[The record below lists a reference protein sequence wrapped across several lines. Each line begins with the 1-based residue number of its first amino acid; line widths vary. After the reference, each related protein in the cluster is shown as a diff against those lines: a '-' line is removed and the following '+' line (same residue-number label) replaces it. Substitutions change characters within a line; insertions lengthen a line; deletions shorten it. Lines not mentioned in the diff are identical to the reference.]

1 MVEQSNME
9 EKRRKIAILGSTG
22 SIGTQA
28 LDIISRHADRFEAY
42 VLVAN
47 NSVELLI
54 KQARE
59 MLPEVVVIGNKAKY
73 DQLKDA
79 LVDLP
84 IKVWCGAEAIEE
96 VVKDENIDLVLTAM
110 VGISGLKPTISAI
123 KAGKA
128 IALANKETL
137 VVAGELIT
145 TLALKNRIAILPV
158 DSEHSAI
165 FQCLNGEGNNRID
178 KILLTASGGPF
189 RKFTAEQLTQV
200 TKKQALNHPNWNMGM
215 KVTID
220 SSTLMNKGFEMI
232 EARWLFD
239 VQPSQIEV
247 LIHPQSIIHSMVQ
260 FDDNTI
266 MAQLGQPDMRAPI
279 QYAFSYPERLKLEME
294 QVDFLKLSQL
304 TFEAPDRDRFPNLN
318 YAYEAIEKG
327 GNMPCILNAANE
339 VAVSLFL
346 EERIGFYEMSRLIEK
361 AMNNSAFIKE
371 PSLSDY
377 IECDKETREIIY
389 SLVNL

>member
-1 MVEQSNME
+1 MVQLSNME
-9 EKRRKIAILGSTG
+9 KKRRKIAVLGSTG

-28 LDIISRHADRFEAY
+28 LDVISKHADRFEAY

-59 MLPEVVVIGNKAKY
+59 MMPEVVVISNKDKY
-73 DQLKDA
+73 KQLKDA
-79 LVDLP
+79 LADLP
-84 IKVWCGAEAIEE
+84 IKVWCGVEAIEE
-96 VVKDENIDLVLTAM
+96 VVRDENIDLVLTAM
-110 VGISGLKPTISAI
+110 VGISGLKPTVSAI

-137 VVAGELIT
+137 VVAGELIA
-145 TLALKNRIAILPV
+145 TLALKHRVPILPV

-189 RKFTAEQLTQV
+189 RNFSAEQLTKV
-200 TKKQALNHPNWNMGM
+200 TKKEALNHPNWDMGM

-232 EARWLFD
+232 EAKWLFD
-239 VQPSQIEV
+239 VKPSQIEV

-294 QVDFLKLSQL
+294 PVDFIKLTQL

-318 YAYEAIEKG
+318 FAYEAIEKG

-346 EERIGFYEMSRLIEK
+346 EDKIGFYEMSSLIEK
-361 AMNNSAFIKE
+361 AMERSAFMKE
-371 PSLSDY
+371 PTLGDY
-377 IECDKETREIIY
+377 IQCDKETREIIY
-389 SLVNL
+389 SLIN